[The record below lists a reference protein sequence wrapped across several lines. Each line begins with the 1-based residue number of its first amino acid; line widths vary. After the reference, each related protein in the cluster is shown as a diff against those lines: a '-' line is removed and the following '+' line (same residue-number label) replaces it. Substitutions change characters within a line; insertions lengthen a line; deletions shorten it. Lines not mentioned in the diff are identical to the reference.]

1 MKKYSKKTII
11 REDLINKS
19 GECPIVIRY
28 IYDRKTLIIPIG
40 LTIRPEGWDENL
52 GCPIPAKT
60 PNFKLVYR
68 QITSKEDEVES
79 KINHFLNQFGQY
91 PTTKELKNILNNT
104 DPIKPKVHR
113 NQSVSGLFDEFL
125 DISKK
130 EEKLSSNTIKVFKS
144 CYLHFLEFE
153 KNVNQSFTIEEIN
166 KDMMIQF
173 QSYLWRLNLQNS
185 SINKYL
191 KYFKSF
197 VNKHLID
204 RRNLEINPS
213 FMSLKSSFEDKK
225 EKFDVLS
232 ENEVE
237 RLKHLVYP
245 RENENETEEVIKEEL
260 IELNER
266 EKLIGRMFLFQ
277 CFTGLSFSDLLQIS
291 YFNIHFP
298 QLDNVK
304 KIKDIYHNIE
314 GQNVDEKDKLKEGCV
329 IAFERQKTKIPC
341 LIPLFGTTIELV
353 LLQYFTMLNTDFD
366 SWEIIRLNNT
376 EKERIDSLK
385 QILLK
390 FKKRYDANKNT
401 PIELFPKVS
410 NQNYNRE
417 IKEIFKKINLNNTQ
431 KIKLNNLK
439 ENVIVKTKWE
449 MITSHTARRT
459 YITLNIHKGLG
470 IDTIMRTTG
479 HKNFETLRVY
489 IKQSQQSVYDE
500 FSRVIQN

>member
-68 QITSKEDEVES
+68 QITSKEDEVDS
-79 KINHFLNQFGQY
+79 KINQFLSEFGQY
-91 PTTKELKNILNNT
+91 PTTKELKNILSNNQ
-104 DPIKPKVHR
+104 PLKPKVSGKH
-113 NQSVSGLFDEFL
+113 SVSNLFNEF
-125 DISKK
+125 I
-130 EEKLSSNTIKVFKS
+130 ELSTSEMKSSTNTIKVFKS
-144 CYLHFLEFE
+144 CYTHFLNFE
-153 KNVNQSFTIEEIN
+153 RTTNTSISVDDIN
-166 KDMMIQF
+166 KDLMIQF
-173 QSYLWRLNLQNS
+173 HSYLWRLNLQNS

-204 RRNLEINPS
+204 RRNYDVNPA
-213 FMSLKSSFEDKK
+213 FMTLKSSSEDRK
-225 EKFDVLS
+225 EKWDVLS
-232 ENEVE
+232 EKEVE
-237 RLKHLVYP
+237 QLKHLVYLG
-245 RENENETEEVIKEEL
+245 EDSTEIETEDDVIIL
-260 IELNER
+260 SER

-277 CFTGLSFSDLLQIS
+277 CYTGLSFSDLLQIS
-291 YFNIHFP
+291 FFNIHFP
-298 QLDNVK
+298 PLEKIK
-304 KIKDIYHNIE
+304 KIQEIYNNLE
-314 GQNVDEKDKLKEGCV
+314 SQQFDERKNLKEGCI
-329 IAFERQKTKIPC
+329 IAFERQKTKVPC
-341 LIPLFGTTIELV
+341 LVPLFGTTIELIA
-353 LLQYFTMLNTDFD
+353 LQYFKLINTNLD
-366 SWEIIRLNNT
+366 SWEVIRLM
-376 EKERIDSLK
+376 EDERERITYLK
-385 QILLK
+385 QILNQ
-390 FKKRYDANKNT
+390 FKRTYDKNKKL
-401 PIELFPKVS
+401 PIEIFSKVS

-417 IKEIFKKINLNNTQ
+417 IKELFKKINLNNTQ
-431 KIKLNNLK
+431 KIKLDNIN
-439 ENVIVKTKWE
+439 ENIVVKSKWE

-489 IKQSQQSVYDE
+489 IKQSQQSVYEE
-500 FSRVIQN
+500 FSRVVQN